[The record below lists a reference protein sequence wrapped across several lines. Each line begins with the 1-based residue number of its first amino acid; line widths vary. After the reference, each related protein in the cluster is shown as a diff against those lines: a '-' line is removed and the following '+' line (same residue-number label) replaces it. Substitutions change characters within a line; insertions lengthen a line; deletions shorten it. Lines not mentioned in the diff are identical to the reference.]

1 MDPVILARLRL
12 LWIVF
17 DSYLNRMG
25 VDIGETN
32 ILVHA
37 APMIGRKYIFGL
49 MGKITMEK
57 QVIDIWFMPSNFV
70 SHII

>member
-1 MDPVILARLRL
+1 M
-12 LWIVF
+12 F

-57 QVIDIWFMPSNFV
+57 QVIDI
-70 SHII
+70 

>member
-1 MDPVILARLRL
+1 
-12 LWIVF
+12 VF

-32 ILVHA
+32 ILVHV

-49 MGKITMEK
+49 TGKITMEK
-57 QVIDIWFMPSNFV
+57 QVIDI
-70 SHII
+70 

>member
-1 MDPVILARLRL
+1 MDPVILSRLRL
-12 LWIVF
+12 LWFVF

-49 MGKITMEK
+49 TGKITMEK
-57 QVIDIWFMPSNFV
+57 QVIDIWFMPSNSV

>member
-1 MDPVILARLRL
+1 
-12 LWIVF
+12 
-17 DSYLNRMG
+17 MG

-37 APMIGRKYIFGL
+37 AAMIGRKYIFGL
-49 MGKITMEK
+49 TGKITMEK
-57 QVIDIWFMPSNFV
+57 QVIDIWFKPSSSV